1 MRRLT
6 ISLDIAFGKDEPE
19 PETEEYEPG
28 QLGSADTLTERRPS
42 DEHSTR
48 QIGFGSGLPWEDI

>member
-6 ISLDIAFGKDEPE
+6 INLDIAFGKDEPE
-19 PETEEYEPG
+19 AETENTG
-28 QLGSADTLTERRPS
+28 QMGSADTLTERRPS

-48 QIGFGSGLPWEDI
+48 QIGFGSGLPWEDQ